1 MVTQNTL
8 EQYYQRYKE
17 SNSNVTF
24 FHWLEGD
31 VQSIS
36 DLAIELNFNSIDEL
50 RSACRKLAK
59 TK

>member
-1 MVTQNTL
+1 MNGLQTYF
-8 EQYYQRYKE
+8 EKYQK

-36 DLAIELNFNSIDEL
+36 DLSRELGYSSIDEL
-50 RSACRKLAK
+50 KKACKQMAK